1 MQRDAVSN
9 LKNNIELRSPISGVV
24 TARNAEAGDMFANMP
39 ILQVMQINPLKIT
52 ASISE
57 KYFSK
62 VKLNMPVEIATEV
75 LPDEKFTG
83 KVSLIYPAMDAAT
96 RTFTVEITIPNAGNK
111 LRPGMFA
118 RAIFNL
124 GEVESVLVPDVAVKR
139 QAGTAERA
147 VFVVKED
154 GTVERRVVELGRQI
168 DKNYVILSGL
178 EAGEV
183 VSITGLS
190 KLEDGTAIE
199 VSNN

>member
-1 MQRDAVSN
+1 
-9 LKNNIELRSPISGVV
+9 
-24 TARNAEAGDMFANMP
+24 MP
-39 ILQVMQINPLKIT
+39 ILQIMQINPLKIT

-62 VKLNMPVEIATEV
+62 VKMNMPVEIATEV

-124 GEVESVLVPDVAVKR
+124 GEVESVLVPDVAIKR
-139 QAGTAERA
+139 QAGTNERA

-178 EAGEV
+178 NAGEQ
-183 VSITGLS
+183 VSVTGLS
-190 KLEDGTAIE
+190 KLDDGTAVEI
-199 VSNN
+199 SK